1 MPSTEDENLSLNSS
15 EDLELSNL
23 FASIQNNPQESV
35 EREDFPEEFK
45 RVSVIIK
52 NPQKEKEGDK
62 NIHEVSVLEKNIL
75 PTINIDEFEATGINE
90 VFNNINL
97 LKDQEDD
104 NLICKYIH
112 KKFRKLELYKQR
124 EIPQSSSD
132 RWHERLPP
140 EGGISHLYQ
149 SMSLSSK
156 HTQFMDSLYLS
167 EMNQT
172 FSEAFSAVNLGEEV
186 MVAYIDFC
194 QRKSD
199 GDSTLTL
206 DPSFYFNCNQQITKK
221 FLNFVSEFDF
231 INLAG
236 HKLYKILKMNLPRF
250 KSLFYVFQYNSPSVE
265 EELKLGKVKTRKR
278 HISLLQY

>member
-1 MPSTEDENLSLNSS
+1 MPSTEDENPLLISS
-15 EDLELSNL
+15 ADLELSNL
-23 FASIQNNPQESV
+23 FASTQNTPQESM
-35 EREDFPEEFK
+35 ERENSTEFK

-52 NPQKEKEGDK
+52 NPQKEKEGNKKID
-62 NIHEVSVLEKNIL
+62 EVSVLEKNIL
-75 PTINIDEFEATGINE
+75 PTINVDELEATEFNE

-97 LKDQEDD
+97 SKDQEDD
-104 NLICKYIH
+104 SLICKYIH

-132 RWHERLPP
+132 RWDEQLHT

-149 SMSLSSK
+149 SISLSSK
-156 HTQFMDSLYLS
+156 HTQDMDSQYLS

-199 GDSTLTL
+199 GESNLKV
-206 DPSFYFNCNQQITKK
+206 DPSFYPNCNQQITKK

-231 INLAG
+231 IDLAG

-265 EELKLGKVKTRKR
+265 EELKLGKVKTMKSY
-278 HISLLQY
+278 IQLLQY